1 MDWLLPLIHQVKNQF
16 QIYAILENKRELN
29 ILKRNNFLFERF
41 KDYFDGYFMKNKF
54 KNFFSRIKLKIL
66 ILFLNNTKHEKI
78 LNDFN
83 SKYFSFEEL
92 MKNDDINLKDL
103 KEINLFISY
112 DKIFNNWQQEISKFC
127 YKNLLLS

>member
-41 KDYFDGYFMKNKF
+41 KDYFDDFFIKNKF
-54 KNFFSRIKLKIL
+54 KNFFSRFKLKIL

-92 MKNDDINLKDL
+92 MKM
-103 KEINLFISY
+103 
-112 DKIFNNWQQEISKFC
+112 
-127 YKNLLLS
+127 